1 MALLHLPYLV
11 VKIISVRLNLLEGA
25 LSVEV
30 VSLNVSLP
38 DLIEFAL
45 EVLTLFFV
53 AFELNLELEAPLLGL
68 SD

>member
-1 MALLHLPYLV
+1 MALFHLPDFV
-11 VKIISVRLNLLEGA
+11 IEIVRVRLNLLEGA

-45 EVLTLFFV
+45 KVLTLFFV
-53 AFELNLELEAPLLGL
+53 AFKLNLELEAPLLGL
-68 SD
+68 GD

>member
-1 MALLHLPYLV
+1 MVLFHLPDFV
-11 VKIISVRLNLLEGA
+11 IEIVGVRLNLLEGA

-45 EVLTLFFV
+45 KVLTLFLV
-53 AFELNLELEAPLLGL
+53 AFKLNLELEAPLLGFG
-68 SD
+68 D